1 MGVES
6 EFNHRA
12 FHDAVEQNDI
22 AKLTRQIV
30 GHQFLLIHLA
40 DESDQANNDEI
51 LGALT
56 AEYQGMDYLVAF
68 SNQEHASEFVE
79 RRTDLFDGESEVGG
93 FWVDGQTMLDYLDDE
108 LGLLIN
114 PDSDQQRHLDNDW
127 IGKILDELNLM

>member
-12 FHDAVEQNDI
+12 FHDAVERNDV
-22 AKLTRQIV
+22 ASLTRQIV
-30 GHQFLLIHLA
+30 DHQFLLIHLSEDSD
-40 DESDQANNDEI
+40 DEEI

-56 AEYQGMDYLVAF
+56 AEYQGLDYLVAF
-68 SNQEHASEFVE
+68 SSQDHASEFVD
-79 RRTDLFDGESEVGG
+79 RRTDLFGSETEVSG

-114 PDSDQQRHLDNDW
+114 PDSDQQQHLDNDW
-127 IGKILDELNLM
+127 VGKILEELNLL